1 MRYHRWWWVALAS
14 VFAAGAAFAVSLRD
28 GGTGEGDGPRPVGA
42 YAPALEGL
50 DPDIHDLYRIA
61 SDDRSSVTYWIA
73 EERAG
78 TTATATGTTVA
89 VAGDIAIDAED
100 PNASRVGTIAVN
112 VEQLS
117 SDSNLR
123 DQRLRTEFLYSS
135 DYPLAEFTT
144 TEVTGLDALVDDQAA
159 DLVVY
164 GYLQIAETV
173 APATFEGVASLD
185 AEVLEATLATSI
197 SLANFGIGPIEVPG
211 LVSTD
216 DTVHI
221 ELDLVADRIEVGTP
235 APEGRI
241 LYTEPT
247 DVVESDFA
255 ETIQP
260 IVERRCAACH
270 TGEGAGANTVALDT
284 AGDVAAIAPDIELVA
299 RLGYMPPWPASD
311 TGVEMLHDA
320 SLSDDE
326 LDAIAAWVDAG
337 GGLDVD
343 PNTAIVA
350 RDPSTEPIERD
361 VLSRPDEAYLRS
373 VDRLDVYRCVV
384 SEVPDPEGDGTWV
397 VGVDLE
403 PEEPAIV
410 QHATISAVGPASRAI
425 VDDLERADWASGFN
439 CDSPIGARPDVDA
452 WSLASWVPGEG
463 PTRVPEGYAHH
474 LPSGSFLVT
483 RIHYHYDHIEP
494 PDRST
499 VVLDTVSSA
508 EVDERRTTG
517 EALRTIEHHA
527 LANPVEGPCGTGAQ
541 APLCDRDAALDA
553 LEETEGP
560 QARALPDA
568 HAARC
573 GTSVDEIDDLEGTSF
588 SSTCDHRLSEGGTV
602 LAVQPHLGQRGASYR
617 VTIDPGG
624 RDERVILDIPRWSF
638 AWQLAYQPDD
648 EIRIGPDDVIRITCT
663 WDRDRIEAAEPRYL
677 TWGSGPDAERCL
689 SEVAVL
695 PDG

>member
-1 MRYHRWWWVALAS
+1 MRFHRWLLVALAS
-14 VFAAGAAFAVSLRD
+14 VLAAGAAFAASVRWAGPD
-28 GGTGEGDGPRPVGA
+28 EDDGPAPVGA

-50 DPDIHDLYRIA
+50 DPAVHHLYRIA
-61 SDDRSSVTYWIA
+61 SDDRSSVSYRIA

-159 DLVVY
+159 DLVVD

-216 DTVHI
+216 DTVHL

-311 TGVEMLHDA
+311 TGVEMRHDA

-403 PEEPAIV
+403 PEEPEIV
-410 QHATISAVGPASRAI
+410 QHATISAVSTASRSI

-588 SSTCDHRLSEGGTV
+588 SSTCDHRSPHSGTLHSV
-602 LAVQPHLGQRGASYR
+602 LPHMHEFGAAFR
-617 VTIDPGG
+617 MTLNPDT
-624 RDERVILDIPRWSF
+624 
-638 AWQLAYQPDD
+638 DD
-648 EIRIGPDDVIRITCT
+648 EIVIIDIPKWNFDWQLQYRLAEDVRIERGDVVRITCT
-663 WDRDRIEAAEPRYL
+663 WDRSLVEMDEPRYI
-677 TWGSGPDAERCL
+677 TWSDGTVDEMCFVPMG
-689 SEVAVL
+689 VL
-695 PDG
+695 PDS